1 MVDMNNTNIVHT
13 GHYHNFRPYQV
24 DIEDMRK
31 SSRGRESTVYTP
43 QVLSLLKNNL
53 DKWFVIQE
61 EKYDKADRKS
71 IMSKRSTFYQS
82 SKLHSLKIPNL
93 EYMVRGES
101 VEDTHTL
108 RLMARLKDENQ

>member
-43 QVLSLLKNNL
+43 EVLSLLKNNL
-53 DKWFVIQE
+53 NKWFVIQE
-61 EKYDKADRKS
+61 VKFDRADRKS

-82 SKLHSLKIPNL
+82 SKIHSFKISNL

-101 VEDTHTL
+101 KADTHTL
-108 RLMARLKDENQ
+108 RLLARLTNENQ